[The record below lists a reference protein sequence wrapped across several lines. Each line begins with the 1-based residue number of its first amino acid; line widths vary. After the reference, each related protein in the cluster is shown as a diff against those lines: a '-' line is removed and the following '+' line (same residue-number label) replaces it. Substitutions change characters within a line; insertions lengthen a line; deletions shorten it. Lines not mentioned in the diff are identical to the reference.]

1 MMKLLTLSSLFLLGV
16 QSQEK
21 VNLGLYHESL

>member
-1 MMKLLTLSSLFLLGV
+1 MMHILSLSTLFLLGV

-21 VNLGLYHESL
+21 VSLGLYHETL